1 VVRRR
6 CADTHRLYR
15 YGPREFLRADEH
27 RSQRVVRSKDRL
39 RRTLRGLDPREELVR
54 LRDAL
59 GVDWDEQAKV
69 RTFAQ
74 LRREVPGSFP
84 WSLAHVWLT
93 LAIVAVL
100 GLVIG
105 TAISASSRA
114 S

>member
-1 VVRRR
+1 
-6 CADTHRLYR
+6 
-15 YGPREFLRADEH
+15 
-27 RSQRVVRSKDRL
+27 
-39 RRTLRGLDPREELVR
+39 VR

-84 WSLAHVWLT
+84 WSLAHVWRT